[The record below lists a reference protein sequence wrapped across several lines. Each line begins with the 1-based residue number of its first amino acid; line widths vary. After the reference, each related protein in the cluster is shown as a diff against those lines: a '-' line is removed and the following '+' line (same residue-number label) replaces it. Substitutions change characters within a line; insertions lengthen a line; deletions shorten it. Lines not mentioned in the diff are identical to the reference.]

1 MDSTAYEIGPMA
13 AVADIDADGRLD
25 VAVSDGGARVM
36 LFANR
41 ASGDRPWVCITLTG
55 KRSNRGAVGA
65 LIRFRQA
72 GRPTIRRDVMPR
84 SHAQDYG
91 HVSCTGLFEDGAVDV
106 EVCWPRIGDAS
117 CSSHPGLAAR
127 RVHAITEE

>member
-41 ASGDRPWVCITLTG
+41 ASGERPWVCITLTG

-91 HVSCTGLFEDGAVDV
+91 HVSCTGLFEDSAVDV
-106 EVCWPRIGDAS
+106 KVCWPWTGDAS

-127 RVHAITEE
+127 RVHAVTEE